1 LLKKAKHEREFANA
15 ARRLGNRHK
24 DYFNLEEQHEE
35 DLEAAF
41 AERKD
46 FESQISTL
54 NNELSQCK
62 GHLTTVNTKI
72 LDRET
77 QLASALK
84 AKEELESK
92 LEATTQRADENAL
105 NLGELIVAGE
115 HSTMIGRTPA
125 APVSNVARWWYYLKT
140 PRSGLLHIMRT
151 RFGLESSPSEVSS
164 MDPSL
169 RVFCEDTV
177 AVVLAGCL
185 WLAAGVA
192 HPSLLFRGRSR
203 SLGIFGLDTKLLLRA
218 LCLVNISPAHPNVS
232 P

>member
-1 LLKKAKHEREFANA
+1 MLKKAKHEREFANA
-15 ARRLGNRHK
+15 TRRLGNRHK

-62 GHLTTVNTKI
+62 GRLTTVNTKI

-105 NLGELIVAGE
+105 NLGELILADE

-151 RFGLESSPSEVSS
+151 RFGIGIFT
-164 MDPSL
+164 L
-169 RVFCEDTV
+169 RGFFDGSVI
-177 AVVLAGCL
+177 A
-185 WLAAGVA
+185 
-192 HPSLLFRGRSR
+192 SLLRRHCRCSTCRLPLACGGCCAPFPSFSGPES
-203 SLGIFGLDTKLLLRA
+203 
-218 LCLVNISPAHPNVS
+218 
-232 P
+232 